1 MKNLLLVVAV
11 AVVAVCALG
20 CGEKA
25 ATKEDDAKLK
35 ADFAK
40 KEFNLNDVPAKDRGM
55 VEGIMKANG
64 QSKK

>member
-1 MKNLLLVVAV
+1 MKNIALVVAV
-11 AVVAVCALG
+11 ALVAICALG

-25 ATKEDDAKLK
+25 VTKEDDAKLK

-40 KEFNLNDVPAKDRGM
+40 KEFNLKDVPEKDRAM